1 MVRALSV
8 IMRISLTVSAEAP
21 VTESASRWATATT
34 TLPATPRSLAA
45 TRRRLT
51 VTAVVLALVTIAGIA
66 VLWPRDDVRGEV
78 EKLGLIKHVH
88 EAKVVSVLKG
98 PCRGTQGGTQRVICT
113 KIKFRL
119 TQGPN
124 AGETRTIEF
133 ATSTTTPQLEP
144 GDSVVLNH
152 VEKAEPP
159 FDYTYSDRQRRP
171 VLLWLTILF
180 AVVVIALGRLRG
192 LGALVGLGASLLVIL
207 VFMLPSML
215 DGNSPP
221 LVAIVGASAVAYL
234 ALYLANG
241 IRPMTTVALLST
253 LASLAI
259 TVGLA
264 TLFTNLAH
272 FTGAANEDALL
283 VGLGTSAIDLKGL
296 VLAGMVLGALGALD
310 DITVTQASAVGEL
323 RTAQPELSRC
333 RPLPVRAPD
342 RPRPHR
348 VDGEHAR
355 AGLRRGLVAAAPPV
369 HALGTKPRER
379 RQRRDR
385 RGRDRVGARRQHR
398 ARGRGPDLHVVRGA
412 GRHRTFA
419 RPSRAGGRACEP
431 RPQDQR
437 SIATPHSH
445 ESLTTSGRRS
455 ARAPR
460 RPRLLA
466 ISGVLAA

>member
-1 MVRALSV
+1 M
-8 IMRISLTVSAEAP
+8 
-21 VTESASRWATATT
+21 
-34 TLPATPRSLAA
+34 
-45 TRRRLT
+45 
-51 VTAVVLALVTIAGIA
+51 LALVTIAGMA
-66 VLWPRDDVRGEV
+66 VLWPRNDARGEV

-88 EAKVVSVLKG
+88 EAKVVSVPKG
-98 PCRGTQGGTQRVICT
+98 PCRGTEGGTQRVICT

-124 AGETRTIEF
+124 TGETRTIEF
-133 ATSTTTPQLEP
+133 ATSTTTPHLEP
-144 GDSVVLNH
+144 GDAVVLNH
-152 VEKAEPP
+152 VEKAKPP

-171 VLLWLTILF
+171 VLMWLAILF

-192 LGALVGLGASLLVIL
+192 LGALIGLGASLLVIL
-207 VFMLPSML
+207 QFMLPSML

-221 LVAIVGASAVAYL
+221 LVAIVGASAVAFV

-253 LASLAI
+253 LAALAI

-296 VLAGMVLGALGALD
+296 VLAGMVLGALGALN

-323 RTAQPELSRC
+323 RTRAARAVAP
-333 RPLPVRAPD
+333 RPLPVGAAD
-342 RPRPHR
+342 RPRPHL

-355 AGLRRGLVAAAPPV
+355 ARVRRGVAAAAPPV
-369 HALGTKPRER
+369 HPFGPEPGER

-385 RGRDRVGARRQHR
+385 RGRDRVRARRQHR
-398 ARGRGPDLHVVRGA
+398 PRRRGADLHVVRVDRGDRAFASRRTGRASGRAVDARARRQAGSSGA
-412 GRHRTFA
+412 PQPDADDDPSHPSKTCSHHATSATSGIRAERLRGGYPAEQRSVARAARRHR
-419 RPSRAGGRACEP
+419 
-431 RPQDQR
+431 
-437 SIATPHSH
+437 
-445 ESLTTSGRRS
+445 RRE
-455 ARAPR
+455 RN
-460 RPRLLA
+460 LG
-466 ISGVLAA
+466 GVLAR